1 MKTDKKIIA
10 LVLTI
15 TIFII
20 SACTQYHAQGAGG
33 GALVGGL
40 AGALIDKKNH
50 WRVGVYGAGLGAIA
64 GATLADIS
72 VRASQEA
79 AQANQPV
86 VYRSEP
92 GNYTYQ
98 ADPYYESNASTKCK
112 KVRER
117 IYENDRLV
125 KDQVKEVCEGQRY
138 DRTY

>member
-15 TIFII
+15 TVFII

-50 WRVGVYGAGLGAIA
+50 WRGGVYGAGIGAIA

-86 VYRSEP
+86 VYHSEQ
-92 GNYTYQ
+92 GNYSYQ
-98 ADPYYESNASTKCK
+98 ADPYYEPNVSTKCK